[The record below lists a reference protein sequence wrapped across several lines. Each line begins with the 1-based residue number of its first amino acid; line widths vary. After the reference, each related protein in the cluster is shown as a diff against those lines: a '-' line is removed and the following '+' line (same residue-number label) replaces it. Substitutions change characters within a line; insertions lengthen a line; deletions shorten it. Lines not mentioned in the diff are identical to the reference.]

1 MKVAETNNIT
11 RAAEQLHV
19 DLEEKLGV
27 PLFDRQRRQMHLNQ
41 AGVLFR
47 QRASMML
54 ALLEQAENELH
65 QQGTDLT
72 GTINLGVVETGVGG
86 FMMEMVAKFRD
97 RDPGFSLP
105 SSMVMATASGS
116 A

>member
-1 MKVAETNNIT
+1 MDTRVSRYFLKVAETNNIT

-19 DLEEKLGV
+19 TQPTLSRQIMDLEEELG
-27 PLFDRQRRQMHLNQ
+27 DRQRRQMHLNQ

-65 QQGTDLT
+65 QQGTD
-72 GTINLGVVETGVGG
+72 
-86 FMMEMVAKFRD
+86 
-97 RDPGFSLP
+97 
-105 SSMVMATASGS
+105 
-116 A
+116 

>member
-1 MKVAETNNIT
+1 M
-11 RAAEQLHV
+11 
-19 DLEEKLGV
+19 DLEEELGV

-65 QQGTDLT
+65 QQGID
-72 GTINLGVVETGVGG
+72 
-86 FMMEMVAKFRD
+86 
-97 RDPGFSLP
+97 
-105 SSMVMATASGS
+105 
-116 A
+116 

>member
-1 MKVAETNNIT
+1 MDTRVSRYFLKVAETNNIT

-19 DLEEKLGV
+19 TQPTLSRQIMDLEEESGV

-65 QQGTDLT
+65 
-72 GTINLGVVETGVGG
+72 
-86 FMMEMVAKFRD
+86 
-97 RDPGFSLP
+97 
-105 SSMVMATASGS
+105 
-116 A
+116 

>member
-1 MKVAETNNIT
+1 MDTRVSRYFLTVAETNNIT

-19 DLEEKLGV
+19 TQPTLSRQIMDLEEELG
-27 PLFDRQRRQMHLNQ
+27 DRQRRQMHLNQ

-65 QQGTDLT
+65 QQGTD
-72 GTINLGVVETGVGG
+72 
-86 FMMEMVAKFRD
+86 
-97 RDPGFSLP
+97 
-105 SSMVMATASGS
+105 
-116 A
+116 